1 MMPSSQLIFKHNTTF
16 PCLKQPANS
25 SRDGYNAIHH
35 MWEFVRDQHQNL
47 LPSSLQNWRK
57 DFANASDANVRLEI
71 YRIQQKIAQI
81 IHRDVCSREEVF
93 YYGPFPP
100 TNMEIQ
106 AHLEMWGDGRAFNT
120 LQGIRPFPP
129 KPKSKK

>member
-1 MMPSSQLIFKHNTTF
+1 MTF

-25 SRDGYNAIHH
+25 SRDGYYAIHH

-81 IHRDVCSREEVF
+81 IHRDVCSRE
-93 YYGPFPP
+93 
-100 TNMEIQ
+100 